1 MSSGPENTFIRSVHA
16 HLPGGLYHMKNHNE
30 YNGGIADCWY
40 SARHDLWIEWKFV
53 AIPKRDATLIDL
65 HAGKKPAMSA
75 LQKEWLKNRLEEGR
89 NVWVGIG
96 SKTGGV
102 ILRDLEW
109 EQPITA
115 RDFRARIVDRKALA
129 GVIAGFVQGDER

>member
-1 MSSGPENTFIRSVHA
+1 
-16 HLPGGLYHMKNHNE
+16 MKNHNE

-40 SARHDLWIEWKFV
+40 SARRDLWIEWKFV
-53 AIPKRDATLIDL
+53 AIPKRDATPIV
-65 HAGKKPAMSA
+65 PALSA
-75 LQKEWLKNRLEEGR
+75 LQQEWLKDRLKEGR

-115 RDFRARIVDRKALA
+115 RDFRARIVDRKTLA